1 MSLSELLPVLQ
12 TLPRADKMRLI
23 QFLVVDL
30 AHEEGVP
37 LVEVGTPYP
46 IWSPSDAFDAAASL
60 LKLLDEQQG
69 ESSEVASVHR
79 VTETAAPAR

>member
-1 MSLSELLPVLQ
+1 MSLSELLPMVQ

-30 AHEEGVP
+30 AREEGVP

-46 IWSPSDAFDAAASL
+46 IWSPYDAFGAAATL
-60 LKLLDEQQG
+60 LKMLDEQPG
-69 ESSEVASVHR
+69 ESS
-79 VTETAAPAR
+79 